1 MVTFLIAWL
10 GLGCWVVCFW
20 WMHRISS
27 RQDSMLRELHEVA
40 GRIERISQ
48 AEHALIREV
57 HPQVGEIK
65 EQIQA
70 VADKVSEDVEGKTR

>member
-1 MVTFLIAWL
+1 
-10 GLGCWVVCFW
+10 
-20 WMHRISS
+20 
-27 RQDSMLRELHEVA
+27 MLRELHEVA

-70 VADKVSEDVEGKTR
+70 VADKVSEDAEGKTR